1 MDKTYASILLDELKE
16 NMDRINQLE
25 EMIRDRE
32 RRIEELEEQLRQYK
46 EMEDD
51 GQ

>member
-16 NMDRINQLE
+16 KVDRINQLE
-25 EMIRDRE
+25 EMIKERE
-32 RRIEELEEQLRQYK
+32 KRIEELEEQLKSYK

-51 GQ
+51 GR